1 MDPSKDPEAL
11 TGANERR
18 LDDPI
23 EERLG
28 DNANKTQS
36 SGM

>member
-1 MDPSKDPEAL
+1 MDQANDLE
-11 TGANERR
+11 TGVHERK

>member
-1 MDPSKDPEAL
+1 MDQTDDLE
-11 TGANERR
+11 TGVHERK

-23 EERLG
+23 DHWLG
-28 DNANKTQS
+28 DNANKTQN